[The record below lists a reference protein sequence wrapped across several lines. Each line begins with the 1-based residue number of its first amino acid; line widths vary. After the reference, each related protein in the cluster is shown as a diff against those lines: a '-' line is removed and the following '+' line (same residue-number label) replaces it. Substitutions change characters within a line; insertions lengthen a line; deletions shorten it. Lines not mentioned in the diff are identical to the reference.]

1 MKNLRKTGLAALL
14 LAVSLGGYAVCMENV
29 QAAGIDVE
37 VETENFSD
45 EQELTTEDQNT
56 SEEEIVADL
65 SGDQGEQELTVEE
78 DQEAP
83 AFSDDENTETAQEP
97 DENVSDINSTET
109 EKSGFCG
116 TEDSNVNWSL
126 DEEGILHITG
136 EGTMASWESEA
147 DVPWAQ
153 YRSEIKEIQIE
164 DGVTSVGAYAFCNCS
179 DVTETVLPDSIKNI
193 GEFAFFSCGGLSTV
207 TIG

>member
-1 MKNLRKTGLAALL
+1 MKKLNRTGLAALL

-29 QAAGIDVE
+29 QAAGEDVE
-37 VETENFSD
+37 LETEEFSD
-45 EQELTTEDQNT
+45 EQELTTEDQII
-56 SEEEIVADL
+56 SEETDADL

-78 DQEAP
+78 DQETP
-83 AFSDDENTETAQEP
+83 AFSDDKNGGTDQNTERGI
-97 DENVSDINSTET
+97 SDKDTTET

-126 DEEGILHITG
+126 DGEGTLHITG
-136 EGTMASWESEA
+136 EGAMASWESEA
-147 DVPWAQ
+147 DVPWTQ
-153 YRSEIKEIQIE
+153 YRSQIKEIQIE

-193 GEFAFFSCGGLSTV
+193 GEFAFFSCGGLSPV

>member
-29 QAAGIDVE
+29 QAAGEDVE
-37 VETENFSD
+37 LEMEEFSD
-45 EQELTTEDQNT
+45 EQELTTEDQEN
-56 SEEEIVADL
+56 SEDISPDL
-65 SGDQGEQELTVEE
+65 SDVQDDQELAVEE
-78 DQEAP
+78 DPEVP
-83 AFSDDENTETAQEP
+83 SFSDDENV
-97 DENVSDINSTET
+97 NDINSTET

-126 DEEGILHITG
+126 DEEGTLHITG
-136 EGTMASWESEA
+136 EGAMASWESEA

-153 YRSEIKEIQIE
+153 YRSQIKEIQIE

-179 DVTETVLPDSIKNI
+179 
-193 GEFAFFSCGGLSTV
+193 GLSTV

>member
-1 MKNLRKTGLAALL
+1 MKKLNRTGLAALL

-29 QAAGIDVE
+29 QAAGEDVE
-37 VETENFSD
+37 LEMEEFSD
-45 EQELTTEDQNT
+45 GQELTTEEQNT
-56 SEEEIVADL
+56 SEEEIAADL
-65 SGDQGEQELTVEE
+65 SGDQEEQELTVEE
-78 DQEAP
+78 DQEDP

-97 DENVSDINSTET
+97 DENVNDINSTET

-126 DEEGILHITG
+126 DEEGTLYITG
-136 EGTMASWESEA
+136 EGAMASWESEA
-147 DVPWAQ
+147 DVPWVQ
-153 YRSEIKEIQIE
+153 YRSQIKEIQIE

-179 DVTETVLPDSIKNI
+179 
-193 GEFAFFSCGGLSTV
+193 GLSTV

>member
-37 VETENFSD
+37 VETEDFSD
-45 EQELTTEDQNT
+45 EQELTTENREN
-56 SEEEIVADL
+56 SEEEIAADL

-83 AFSDDENTETAQEP
+83 AFSDDENAGTDQNTESGIS
-97 DENVSDINSTET
+97 DEDTIET

-153 YRSEIKEIQIE
+153 YRSQIKEIQIE

>member
-1 MKNLRKTGLAALL
+1 
-14 LAVSLGGYAVCMENV
+14 MENV
-29 QAAGIDVE
+29 QAAGEDVE
-37 VETENFSD
+37 LEMEEFSD
-45 EQELTTEDQNT
+45 GQELTTEEQNT
-56 SEEEIVADL
+56 SEEEIAADL
-65 SGDQGEQELTVEE
+65 SGDQEEQELTVEE
-78 DQEAP
+78 DQEDP

-97 DENVSDINSTET
+97 DENVNDINSTET

-126 DEEGILHITG
+126 DEEGTLHITG
-136 EGTMASWESEA
+136 EGAMASWESEA

-153 YRSEIKEIQIE
+153 YRSQIKEIQIE

-179 DVTETVLPDSIKNI
+179 
-193 GEFAFFSCGGLSTV
+193 GLSTV

>member
-29 QAAGIDVE
+29 QAAGEDVE
-37 VETENFSD
+37 LEMEEFSD

-56 SEEEIVADL
+56 SEEEIVADV
-65 SGDQGEQELTVEE
+65 SGDQGEQELPVEE

-97 DENVSDINSTET
+97 DENVNDINSTET

-126 DEEGILHITG
+126 DEEGTLHITG
-136 EGTMASWESEA
+136 EGAMASWESEA

-153 YRSEIKEIQIE
+153 YRSQIKEIQIE

-193 GEFAFFSCGGLSTV
+193 GEFAFFICGGLSTV

>member
-29 QAAGIDVE
+29 QAAGEDVE
-37 VETENFSD
+37 LEMEEFSD
-45 EQELTTEDQNT
+45 EQELTTE
-56 SEEEIVADL
+56 EEIAADL
-65 SGDQGEQELTVEE
+65 SGDQEEQELTVEE

-83 AFSDDENTETAQEP
+83 AFSDDENAGTDQNTESGIS
-97 DENVSDINSTET
+97 DEDTTET
-109 EKSGFCG
+109 EKAGFCG

-126 DEEGILHITG
+126 DEEGTLHITG
-136 EGTMASWESEA
+136 EGAMASWESEA
-147 DVPWAQ
+147 DVPWVQ
-153 YRSEIKEIQIE
+153 YRSQIKEIQIE

-179 DVTETVLPDSIKNI
+179 
-193 GEFAFFSCGGLSTV
+193 GLSTV

>member
-1 MKNLRKTGLAALL
+1 
-14 LAVSLGGYAVCMENV
+14 MENV

-37 VETENFSD
+37 VETEDFSD
-45 EQELTTEDQNT
+45 EQELTTEDREN
-56 SEEEIVADL
+56 SEEEIAADL
-65 SGDQGEQELTVEE
+65 PGDQKEQELTVEE
-78 DQEAP
+78 EQEAP
-83 AFSDDENTETAQEP
+83 AFSDDENTENAQEP
-97 DENVSDINSTET
+97 DENVNDINSTET

>member
-1 MKNLRKTGLAALL
+1 MKNLRKTELAALL

-37 VETENFSD
+37 VETEDFSD
-45 EQELTTEDQNT
+45 EQELTTENQEN
-56 SEEEIVADL
+56 SEEEIAADL
-65 SGDQGEQELTVEE
+65 PGDQEEQELTVEE

-83 AFSDDENTETAQEP
+83 AFSDDENAGTDQNTESGIS
-97 DENVSDINSTET
+97 DEDTTET

-126 DEEGILHITG
+126 DEEGTLHITG

-153 YRSEIKEIQIE
+153 YRSQIKEIQIE

>member
-1 MKNLRKTGLAALL
+1 MKNLRKTGLAVLL

-29 QAAGIDVE
+29 QAAGIDVD
-37 VETENFSD
+37 VETEDFSD
-45 EQELTTEDQNT
+45 EQELTTENQEN
-56 SEEEIVADL
+56 SEEEIAADL
-65 SGDQGEQELTVEE
+65 SGDQEEQELTVEE
-78 DQEAP
+78 NQEAP
-83 AFSDDENTETAQEP
+83 AFSDDENAGTDQNTESGIS
-97 DENVSDINSTET
+97 DEDTTET

-126 DEEGILHITG
+126 DKEGILHITG
-136 EGTMASWESEA
+136 EGTMDSWESEA

>member
-37 VETENFSD
+37 VETEDFSD
-45 EQELTTEDQNT
+45 EQELTTEDREN

-78 DQEAP
+78 EQEAP
-83 AFSDDENTETAQEP
+83 AFSDDENAGTDQNTESGIS
-97 DENVSDINSTET
+97 DEDTIET

-136 EGTMASWESEA
+136 EGTMVSWESEA

>member
-29 QAAGIDVE
+29 QAAGEDVE
-37 VETENFSD
+37 LETEEFSD
-45 EQELTTEDQNT
+45 EQELTTEDQII
-56 SEEEIVADL
+56 SEETDADL

-78 DQEAP
+78 EQDAP
-83 AFSDDENTETAQEP
+83 VFPDDENAGTDQNTESGIS
-97 DENVSDINSTET
+97 DEDTTET
-109 EKSGFCG
+109 EKAGFCG

-126 DEEGILHITG
+126 DEEGTLHITG
-136 EGTMASWESEA
+136 EGAMASWESEA

-153 YRSEIKEIQIE
+153 YRSQIKEIQIE
-164 DGVTSVGAYAFCNCS
+164 DGVTSVGTYAFCNCS
-179 DVTETVLPDSIKNI
+179 
-193 GEFAFFSCGGLSTV
+193 GLSTV

>member
-1 MKNLRKTGLAALL
+1 MKKLNRTGLAALL

-37 VETENFSD
+37 VETEDFSD
-45 EQELTTEDQNT
+45 EQELTTEDQEN
-56 SEEEIVADL
+56 SEGEIAADL
-65 SGDQGEQELTVEE
+65 SGDQEEQELTVEE
-78 DQEAP
+78 EQDAP
-83 AFSDDENTETAQEP
+83 AFSDDENTETVQEP
-97 DENVSDINSTET
+97 DENVNDNNITET

-116 TEDSNVNWSL
+116 TEDSDVNWSL
-126 DEEGILHITG
+126 DEEGTLHITG
-136 EGTMASWESEA
+136 EGAMASWESEA

-153 YRSEIKEIQIE
+153 YRSQIKEIQIE

>member
-29 QAAGIDVE
+29 PAAGIDVE
-37 VETENFSD
+37 VETEDFSN
-45 EQELTTEDQNT
+45 EQELTTEDQDT
-56 SEEEIVADL
+56 SEEEITADL
-65 SGDQGEQELTVEE
+65 SGDQGEQELTMEE

-83 AFSDDENTETAQEP
+83 AFSDDENAGTDQNTESGIS
-97 DENVSDINSTET
+97 DEDTTET

-126 DEEGILHITG
+126 DEEGTLHITG

-179 DVTETVLPDSIKNI
+179 DVTETMLPDSIKNI

>member
-29 QAAGIDVE
+29 QAAGVDVE
-37 VETENFSD
+37 VETEDFSD
-45 EQELTTEDQNT
+45 EQELTTENQEN
-56 SEEEIVADL
+56 SEEEIAADL
-65 SGDQGEQELTVEE
+65 SGDQEEQELIVEE
-78 DQEAP
+78 EQEAP

-97 DENVSDINSTET
+97 DENVNDINSTET

-126 DEEGILHITG
+126 DEEGTLHITG

>member
-14 LAVSLGGYAVCMENV
+14 LAVSLGGYGICMESV
-29 QAAGIDVE
+29 QAAGVDIE
-37 VETENFSD
+37 LETEDFSD
-45 EQELTTEDQNT
+45 EQELTTEEQT
-56 SEEEIVADL
+56 ISEEETAADL
-65 SGDQGEQELTVEE
+65 SGDQEEQELTVEE
-78 DQEAP
+78 EQDAP
-83 AFSDDENTETAQEP
+83 VFSDDENAGTDQNTESGIS
-97 DENVSDINSTET
+97 DEDTTET
-109 EKSGFCG
+109 EKAGFCG

-126 DEEGILHITG
+126 DEEGTLHITG
-136 EGTMASWESEA
+136 EGAMASWESEA

-153 YRSEIKEIQIE
+153 YRSQIKEIQIE

>member
-29 QAAGIDVE
+29 QAAGEDVE
-37 VETENFSD
+37 LETEDFSD

-65 SGDQGEQELTVEE
+65 SGDQGEQE
-78 DQEAP
+78 AP
-83 AFSDDENTETAQEP
+83 AFSDDENAGTDQNTESGIS
-97 DENVSDINSTET
+97 DEDTTET

-126 DEEGILHITG
+126 DEEGTLHITG

-179 DVTETVLPDSIKNI
+179 
-193 GEFAFFSCGGLSTV
+193 GLSTV

>member
-14 LAVSLGGYAVCMENV
+14 LAVSLGGYAVCTENV
-29 QAAGIDVE
+29 QAAGEDVE
-37 VETENFSD
+37 LEMEEFSD

-56 SEEEIVADL
+56 SEEEIATDL

-83 AFSDDENTETAQEP
+83 AFSDDENARTDQNTESGIS
-97 DENVSDINSTET
+97 DEDTTET

-126 DEEGILHITG
+126 DEEGTLHITG

-179 DVTETVLPDSIKNI
+179 DVTETMLPDSIKNI

>member
-37 VETENFSD
+37 VETEDFSD
-45 EQELTTEDQNT
+45 EQERTTEDQDT
-56 SEEEIVADL
+56 SEEEIAADL
-65 SGDQGEQELTVEE
+65 SGDQGEQELIVEE

-83 AFSDDENTETAQEP
+83 AFSDDENAGTDQNTESGIS
-97 DENVSDINSTET
+97 DEDTIET

-179 DVTETVLPDSIKNI
+179 NVTETVLPDSIKNI
-193 GEFAFFSCGGLSTV
+193 GEFAFFSCGGLSTM

>member
-14 LAVSLGGYAVCMENV
+14 LAVGLGGYAVCMENV
-29 QAAGIDVE
+29 QAAGEDVE
-37 VETENFSD
+37 LEMEEFSD

-56 SEEEIVADL
+56 SEEEIATDL

-83 AFSDDENTETAQEP
+83 AFSDDENAGTDQNTE
-97 DENVSDINSTET
+97 S

-126 DEEGILHITG
+126 DEEGTLHITG

-153 YRSEIKEIQIE
+153 YRSQIKKIQIE

>member
-29 QAAGIDVE
+29 QAAGEDVE
-37 VETENFSD
+37 LEMEEFSD

-56 SEEEIVADL
+56 SEEEIATDL

-78 DQEAP
+78 DQEDP
-83 AFSDDENTETAQEP
+83 AFSDDENTETAQES
-97 DENVSDINSTET
+97 DENVNDINTTET

-116 TEDSNVNWSL
+116 TEDSDVNWSL
-126 DEEGILHITG
+126 DEEGTLHITG
-136 EGTMASWESEA
+136 EGAMASWESEA
-147 DVPWAQ
+147 DVPWTQ
-153 YRSEIKEIQIE
+153 YRSQIKEIQIE

>member
-37 VETENFSD
+37 VETEDFSD
-45 EQELTTEDQNT
+45 EQELTTEDQEN
-56 SEEEIVADL
+56 SEEEIAADL
-65 SGDQGEQELTVEE
+65 SGNQEEQELTVEE

-83 AFSDDENTETAQEP
+83 AFSDDENAGTDQNTESGIS
-97 DENVSDINSTET
+97 DEDTTET

-179 DVTETVLPDSIKNI
+179 DVTETMLPDSIKNI

>member
-1 MKNLRKTGLAALL
+1 MKNLTKTGLAALL

-37 VETENFSD
+37 VETEDFSD
-45 EQELTTEDQNT
+45 EQELTTEDREN
-56 SEEEIVADL
+56 SEEEIAADL
-65 SGDQGEQELTVEE
+65 PGDQKEQELTVEE
-78 DQEAP
+78 EQEAP
-83 AFSDDENTETAQEP
+83 AFSDDENAGTDQNTESGI
-97 DENVSDINSTET
+97 SDKDTTET

>member
-65 SGDQGEQELTVEE
+65 SGDQEEQELIVEE

-83 AFSDDENTETAQEP
+83 AFSDDENAGTDQNTESGIS
-97 DENVSDINSTET
+97 DEDTTET

>member
-1 MKNLRKTGLAALL
+1 MKKLNRTGLAALL

-37 VETENFSD
+37 VETEDFSD
-45 EQELTTEDQNT
+45 EQELTTEDQDT
-56 SEEEIVADL
+56 SEGEIAADL
-65 SGDQGEQELTVEE
+65 SGDQEEQ
-78 DQEAP
+78 DAP
-83 AFSDDENTETAQEP
+83 AFSDDENAGTDQNTESGIS
-97 DENVSDINSTET
+97 DEDTTET
-109 EKSGFCG
+109 ENAGFCG

-126 DEEGILHITG
+126 DEEGTLHITG
-136 EGTMASWESEA
+136 EGAMASWESEA

-153 YRSEIKEIQIE
+153 YRSQIKEIQIE

>member
-1 MKNLRKTGLAALL
+1 MKNLRKTELAALL

-37 VETENFSD
+37 VETEDFSD
-45 EQELTTEDQNT
+45 EQELTTENQEN
-56 SEEEIVADL
+56 SEEEIAADL
-65 SGDQGEQELTVEE
+65 PGDQEEQELTVEE

-83 AFSDDENTETAQEP
+83 AFSDDENAGTDQNTESGIS
-97 DENVSDINSTET
+97 DEDTTET

-116 TEDSNVNWSL
+116 TEDSDVNWSL
-126 DEEGILHITG
+126 DEEGTLHITG

-153 YRSEIKEIQIE
+153 YRSQIKEIQIE

>member
-1 MKNLRKTGLAALL
+1 
-14 LAVSLGGYAVCMENV
+14 MENV

-37 VETENFSD
+37 VETEDFSD
-45 EQELTTEDQNT
+45 EQELTTEDREN
-56 SEEEIVADL
+56 SEEEIAADL
-65 SGDQGEQELTVEE
+65 PGDQKEQELTVEE
-78 DQEAP
+78 EQEAP
-83 AFSDDENTETAQEP
+83 AFSDDENAGTDQNTESGIS
-97 DENVSDINSTET
+97 DEDTTET

-126 DEEGILHITG
+126 DEEGTLHITG

-179 DVTETVLPDSIKNI
+179 DVTETMLPDSIKNI

>member
-1 MKNLRKTGLAALL
+1 MTEYEKFKKNRAG
-14 LAVSLGGYAVCMENV
+14 SI
-29 QAAGIDVE
+29 AAGR
-37 VETENFSD
+37 
-45 EQELTTEDQNT
+45 QELTTEDREN
-56 SEEEIVADL
+56 SEEEIAADL
-65 SGDQGEQELTVEE
+65 PGNQKEQELTVEE
-78 DQEAP
+78 EQEAP
-83 AFSDDENTETAQEP
+83 AFSDDENAGTDQNTESGIS
-97 DENVSDINSTET
+97 DEDTTET
-109 EKSGFCG
+109 EKFGFCG

>member
-29 QAAGIDVE
+29 QAAGADVE
-37 VETENFSD
+37 LELEEFSD
-45 EQELTTEDQNT
+45 EQELTTENQEN
-56 SEEEIVADL
+56 SEEEIAADL

-126 DEEGILHITG
+126 DEEGTLHITG

>member
-37 VETENFSD
+37 VETEDFSD
-45 EQELTTEDQNT
+45 EQELTTEDQEN
-56 SEEEIVADL
+56 SEGEIAADL
-65 SGDQGEQELTVEE
+65 SGDQEEQELTVEE
-78 DQEAP
+78 DQETP
-83 AFSDDENTETAQEP
+83 TFSDDKNAGIAQNTESEISDENT
-97 DENVSDINSTET
+97 TET

-116 TEDSNVNWSL
+116 TEESNVNWSL
-126 DEEGILHITG
+126 DEEGTLWITG
-136 EGTMASWESEA
+136 EGAMASWESEA

-153 YRSEIKEIQIE
+153 YRSQIKNIQIE
-164 DGVTSVGAYAFCNCS
+164 EGVTSVGAYAFSNCS
-179 DVTETVLPDSIKNI
+179 
-193 GEFAFFSCGGLSTV
+193 GLSTV